1 MHNYDTYNNNHQSD
15 AGALVIRKALVSRA
29 ASTRSLEVPQRY
41 AYLSGPAEPTYVAD
55 YVVTAIEMP
64 PTCILVPN
72 SRQTSRSSGGCL
84 TGWMTLTAFSRCP
97 AISGVDQPPNLYPP

>member
-55 YVVTAIEMP
+55 YVVDDAHCLQPMP
-64 PTCILVPN
+64 RHIRPSHALQQY
-72 SRQTSRSSGGCL
+72 SQ
-84 TGWMTLTAFSRCP
+84 
-97 AISGVDQPPNLYPP
+97 